1 MFFQE
6 VIFQSEI
13 KERLIRSARENRVS
27 HAQLFLG
34 QEGAGALPLAVAYA
48 QYLLCTDR
56 RENDSCGKC
65 SNCVRVH
72 KLEHPDVHLSFP
84 VVLQKDKVE
93 IADDRIAEFRKA
105 FIAQPYLNINHFLT
119 TLDEDS
125 KSPVIGTKEAGSIIK
140 KLNYKSYE
148 GQYKI
153 LIMWMAETMNT
164 TAANNLLK
172 IIEEPPDNTVF
183 LLVAQNAESMLPT
196 ILSRTQILKVNRLKD
211 EEVMTA
217 LMQKFTMEEEQA
229 RNMALL
235 AEGNYWMALNLAME
249 MEDNAFDM
257 TTFREWML
265 LCHRKNIPGLM
276 QWADEIAA
284 LSREQQRGFIRYAL
298 HIFRQCII
306 GTYTDLELQRVQED
320 EADFIS
326 KFSQFVHGL
335 NIIQL
340 SQEFN
345 KSHYFI
351 ERNANPKLVFL
362 NLSFKVTALMF
373 PKNS

>member
-1 MFFQE
+1 MFFNE
-6 VIFQSEI
+6 VIQQSEI

-34 QEGAGALPLAVAYA
+34 PEGAGALPLALAYA
-48 QYLLCTDR
+48 QYLLCTDKQ
-56 RENDSCGKC
+56 EHDSCGVC
-65 SNCVRVH
+65 NNCIRIK
-72 KLEHPDVHLSFP
+72 KLEHPDLHFSFP

-105 FIAQPYLNINHFLT
+105 VIEQPYLSINHFLSL
-119 TLDEDS
+119 LDEDT

-172 IIEEPPDNTVF
+172 IIEEPPDHTVF
-183 LLVAQNAESMLPT
+183 LLIAQNAESMLPT
-196 ILSRTQILKVNRLKD
+196 ILSRTQIIKVNRLKD
-211 EEVMTA
+211 DEITTA
-217 LMQKFTMEEEQA
+217 LKEKFALDDEQA
-229 RNMALL
+229 LNMALL
-235 AEGNYWMALNLAME
+235 AEGNYWTALNLALE
-249 MEDNAFDM
+249 LEDNGFDM

-276 QWADEIAA
+276 KWADEIAA
-284 LSREQQRGFIRYAL
+284 LSREQQRGFIRYAM
-298 HIFRQCII
+298 HIFRQCIV
-306 GTYTDLELQRVQED
+306 GTYTDLELQRVREE
-320 EADFIS
+320 EADFIA

-340 SQEFN
+340 NEEFN
-345 KSHYFI
+345 KSHYYI
-351 ERNANPKLVFL
+351 ERNANPKLVFI

-373 PKNS
+373 PKNG